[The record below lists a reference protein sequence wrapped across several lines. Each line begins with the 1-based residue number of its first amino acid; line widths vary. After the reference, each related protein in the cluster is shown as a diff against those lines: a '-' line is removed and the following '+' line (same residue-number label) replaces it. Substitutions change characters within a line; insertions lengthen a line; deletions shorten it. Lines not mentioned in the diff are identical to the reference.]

1 MYSVGLTGNFGMG
14 KSTVLRLFG
23 ELGAFT
29 YSADDFVHKLL
40 EKERIVQRIA
50 GVLGSDVLIKESKKN
65 SLDKKKVADI
75 IFNNPQQR
83 QAVEGILHPEV
94 LRAIKRTKTD
104 IAGKKPSALIV
115 FEVPL
120 LFEAGYKNIFD
131 LSVVVYCTQHVALT
145 RLAKKGFSNEEV
157 MKRTGSQLS
166 ITEKK
171 KRADFVINNNNGIA
185 RTASQVKKIFNRLTH
200 A

>member
-1 MYSVGLTGNFGMG
+1 MSSIGLTGNFGMG
-14 KSTVLRLFG
+14 KSTVLRLFS

-40 EKERIVQRIA
+40 EKERIVKRMA
-50 GVLGSDVLIKESKKN
+50 GLLGSDVLIKKSIHI

-75 IFNNPQQR
+75 IFNDPEKR
-83 QAVEGILHPEV
+83 QAVEQILHPEV
-94 LRAIKRTKTD
+94 LDAIKRTKTD
-104 IAGKKPSALIV
+104 MAKKNPSALMV

-120 LFEAGYKNIFD
+120 LFEAGHEDIFD
-131 LSVVVYCTQHVALT
+131 ISVVVYCTERVALT
-145 RLAKKGFSNEEV
+145 RLAKKGFSKEEAR
-157 MKRTGSQLS
+157 KRTGSQLS

-171 KRADFVINNNNGIA
+171 KRADFLIDNNNGIS
-185 RTASQVKKIFNRLTH
+185 RTAAQVKKIFNRLTH